1 MVFGENLQRNA
12 IALLPTR
19 PRKKLTVDILQAIER
34 EISRYVLTIT
44 LINTA
49 VSMILAGAL
58 YWLGVELHEALL
70 WGALAELLNFAPYVG
85 TLVGV
90 LIILRLGLI
99 TSDAIRD

>member
-1 MVFGENLQRNA
+1 MVIRETLQRNA

-49 VSMILAGAL
+49 LGMILAGAL
-58 YWLGVELHEALL
+58 YWLGVELPEALL
-70 WGALAELLNFAPYVG
+70 WGTLAALLNFAPYV
-85 TLVGV
+85 
-90 LIILRLGLI
+90 RSEEH
-99 TSDAIRD
+99 TSELQSLMRISYAVFCL